1 MTFRPFLTP
10 HRAACGLHFAGM
22 KQSGSCC
29 NDGFRNMRFAE
40 KTCQFARAV
49 FCHFSLVAQL
59 RDSEVNAETLDA
71 VHVLKRF
78 AKQHGYSAK
87 QPGYSTSLQKRRN
100 SQSIQRLRCFGGT
113 GGIRSART
121 RARISASWRRTSF
134 RRRVVIG
141 TRTARRAGI
150 R

>member
-1 MTFRPFLTP
+1 
-10 HRAACGLHFAGM
+10 M

-29 NDGFRNMRFAE
+29 NDSFRNMRLAE
-40 KTCQFARAV
+40 KAYRFARVV

-59 RDSEVNAETLDA
+59 RDGEFNAETSDA
-71 VHVLKRF
+71 VHDLKQF
-78 AKQHGYSAK
+78 AKQH
-87 QPGYSTSLQKRRN
+87 GYSTSLQKRRN